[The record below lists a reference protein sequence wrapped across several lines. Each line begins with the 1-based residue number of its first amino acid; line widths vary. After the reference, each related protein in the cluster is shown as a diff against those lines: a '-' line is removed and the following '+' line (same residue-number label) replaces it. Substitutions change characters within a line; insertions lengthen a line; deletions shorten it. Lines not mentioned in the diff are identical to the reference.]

1 MTLSVRD
8 APILVTGGAGFI
20 GSALVRHLV
29 LARDLP
35 VVNVDL
41 LTYAGQRRSVEA
53 AEASPHYTFARADV
67 ANATQVGALLQLHR
81 PRAIVHLAA
90 ESHVDRSIAGPAAFV
105 HTNVVGTYTLL
116 EQATRYWRTLPPDA
130 RDAFRFVHVSTDE
143 VFGSAEDGAV
153 FTGTSPYRP
162 SSPYAASKAA
172 SDHFARAWHRT
183 YGLPVIV
190 TTSTNNYG
198 PRQHPEK
205 LIPLVLRQALAGAAI
220 PIYGH
225 GMQVR
230 DWMHVDDHVR
240 GLVAALEQGVA
251 GETYLFG
258 SHAPHSN
265 LDIVARLCALLDLA
279 RPQGAPHARLVT
291 HVADRPGHDE
301 RYALATDDTRGVLGW
316 SPEIS
321 LDEGLRRTVAWYL
334 DNQAWVE
341 AMLDADTTGQPSSP
355 GQAA

>member
-1 MTLSVRD
+1 MPSSVRD

-29 LARDLP
+29 LDLDQS

-41 LTYAGQRRSVEA
+41 LTYAGHRASVASVEA
-53 AEASPHYTFARADV
+53 SPRYRFAQVDI
-67 ANATQVGALLQLHR
+67 ANAPQVDGLLRLHR

-105 HTNVVGTYTLL
+105 HTNVVGTFTLL
-116 EQATRYWRTLPPDA
+116 EQATRYWLTLPVDE

-143 VFGSAEDGAV
+143 VFGSLGDVGA
-153 FTGTSPYRP
+153 FDAASPYRP

-172 SDHFARAWHRT
+172 SDHFARAWRRT

-205 LIPLVLRQALAGAAI
+205 LIPLVLHQALAGAAI
-220 PIYGH
+220 PIYGA
-225 GMQVR
+225 GTQVR
-230 DWMHVDDHVR
+230 DWMHVSDHVQ
-240 GLVAALEQGVA
+240 GLVAALERGVA
-251 GETYLFG
+251 GETYLLG
-258 SHAPHSN
+258 AHDPRAN
-265 LDIVARLCALLDLA
+265 TDIVARLCALLDLA
-279 RPQGAPHARLVT
+279 RPDHAPHARLVT

-301 RYALATDDTRGVLGW
+301 RYAVDTTATREALGW
-316 SPEIS
+316 APVVS
-321 LDEGLRRTVAWYL
+321 LDEGLRDTVAWYL
-334 DNQAWVE
+334 ANQAWVS
-341 AMLDADTTGQPSSP
+341 AMLTSDAEGREREH
-355 GQAA
+355 AA